1 MTNTLKHLSLLTR
14 MENSGLKPRLTGKFP
29 EDALD
34 QACGRVETFQLQDRL
49 RAGDD
54 NAQIQK
60 ELVRTP
66 EFAMLYRAL
75 CDHAADDE
83 AISGMLQSAA
93 ACGEQLTQYPK
104 EWVLAAAVTDLP
116 PSLRLYYM
124 KYYLP
129 FIKYEE
135 EEQAII
141 DNLQVF
147 PTAEWGGLSALTEG
161 QRDMMRLP
169 FLHAYLFNW
178 HDNEREALELLEK
191 NRPLQDILTMMNQWD
206 VQLFLDCQR
215 LKDLRWVQAADI
227 AKFRRL
233 LEILEYD
240 TEDLS
245 AFFEQ
250 WLDNRAGQ
258 YDLDWFISQPEP
270 LNKEQRQEI
279 LRNQLTYLNALY
291 SGRLRIDFSAL
302 GRYQLP
308 VLIYAVQH
316 KKNHFLDLVN
326 QNSELF
332 LSLGPFSLL
341 YEKGFYEHCNL
352 NSLSEKNLLACET
365 DERSRGY
372 FELLEENQQY
382 TFEEMRLLWRQEEI
396 YVRLYIMLTPLSVDK
411 RMLVIRQLVKRDLVS
426 QYTTDEELSQ
436 LGQCLLRMPF
446 SEWYQGPLGH
456 IRDLPRQTAI
466 QLLQHYDQVQAF
478 VPEFHTEADAIFA
491 LNNLSI
497 LEGRENWDQVRSA
510 ILTENQDWLYL
521 KEKFSFA
528 DDFVEQ
534 YRTTTTDFLLRG
546 GAYMVRSLYD
556 YLPHGDKAS
565 SEALRRVMQA
575 QLMGKFY
582 DLKYFAGDLQRE
594 IHHPVS
600 EKQEMVWKQNL
611 SLKQGPFFAREVDDF
626 YHTMR
631 LGELPHHTCLSYRNG
646 HQRECLLA
654 SFDSNKKIILVWKH
668 ETVVARACIRLTKGS
683 FQKPAAYSLA
693 FADLTKENQL
703 IQERPD
709 GEKLVLFLERIYT
722 SGINDT
728 EEKTVM
734 KMAVSM
740 VTQKAAELG
749 AVAVLARR
757 YYDCY
762 ERDQYIATPFYV
774 YISKS
779 KNGQQYLD
787 SLGGASVTSHEEQYV
802 ESAFLVDQASLHIAG
817 TAEKEAV

>member
-1 MTNTLKHLSLLTR
+1 MMNSLNHLSLLSH
-14 MENSGLKPRLTGKFP
+14 MEADGLKQELTGKFS
-29 EDALD
+29 EELLE
-34 QACGRVETFQLQDRL
+34 QACNRAEEFNLQERL
-49 RAGDD
+49 RAG
-54 NAQIQK
+54 QSTRLQT
-60 ELVRTP
+60 ELVEVP
-66 EFAMLYRAL
+66 EFAQLYQAL
-75 CDHAADDE
+75 CGCADDE
-83 AISGMLQSAA
+83 SIAA
-93 ACGEQLTQYPK
+93 MVQAANACGERLTQYSQAQVMD
-104 EWVLAAAVTDLP
+104 VLQKDLP
-116 PSLRLYYM
+116 RTLLFEYM

-129 FIKYEE
+129 HIKYEE

-141 DNLQVF
+141 NNLQVF

-258 YDLDWFISQPEP
+258 YDLDWFISQSEP

-365 DERSRGY
+365 NERSRGY

-446 SEWYQGPLGH
+446 TEWYQGPLGH

-683 FQKPAAYSLA
+683 FQKPAAYILA

>member
-1 MTNTLKHLSLLTR
+1 
-14 MENSGLKPRLTGKFP
+14 
-29 EDALD
+29 
-34 QACGRVETFQLQDRL
+34 
-49 RAGDD
+49 
-54 NAQIQK
+54 
-60 ELVRTP
+60 
-66 EFAMLYRAL
+66 
-75 CDHAADDE
+75 
-83 AISGMLQSAA
+83 
-93 ACGEQLTQYPK
+93 
-104 EWVLAAAVTDLP
+104 
-116 PSLRLYYM
+116 
-124 KYYLP
+124 
-129 FIKYEE
+129 
-135 EEQAII
+135 
-141 DNLQVF
+141 
-147 PTAEWGGLSALTEG
+147 
-161 QRDMMRLP
+161 
-169 FLHAYLFNW
+169 
-178 HDNEREALELLEK
+178 
-191 NRPLQDILTMMNQWD
+191 
-206 VQLFLDCQR
+206 
-215 LKDLRWVQAADI
+215 
-227 AKFRRL
+227 
-233 LEILEYD
+233 
-240 TEDLS
+240 
-245 AFFEQ
+245 
-250 WLDNRAGQ
+250 
-258 YDLDWFISQPEP
+258 
-270 LNKEQRQEI
+270 
-279 LRNQLTYLNALY
+279 
-291 SGRLRIDFSAL
+291 
-302 GRYQLP
+302 
-308 VLIYAVQH
+308 
-316 KKNHFLDLVN
+316 
-326 QNSELF
+326 
-332 LSLGPFSLL
+332 
-341 YEKGFYEHCNL
+341 
-352 NSLSEKNLLACET
+352 
-365 DERSRGY
+365 
-372 FELLEENQQY
+372 
-382 TFEEMRLLWRQEEI
+382 
-396 YVRLYIMLTPLSVDK
+396 
-411 RMLVIRQLVKRDLVS
+411 
-426 QYTTDEELSQ
+426 
-436 LGQCLLRMPF
+436 
-446 SEWYQGPLGH
+446 
-456 IRDLPRQTAI
+456 
-466 QLLQHYDQVQAF
+466 
-478 VPEFHTEADAIFA
+478 
-491 LNNLSI
+491 
-497 LEGRENWDQVRSA
+497 
-510 ILTENQDWLYL
+510 
-521 KEKFSFA
+521 
-528 DDFVEQ
+528 
-534 YRTTTTDFLLRG
+534 
-546 GAYMVRSLYD
+546 
-556 YLPHGDKAS
+556 
-565 SEALRRVMQA
+565 MQA

>member
-1 MTNTLKHLSLLTR
+1 MIKNLNQLK
-14 MENSGLKPRLTGKFP
+14 
-29 EDALD
+29 
-34 QACGRVETFQLQDRL
+34 
-49 RAGDD
+49 
-54 NAQIQK
+54 
-60 ELVRTP
+60 
-66 EFAMLYRAL
+66 RAL
-75 CDHAADDE
+75 WP
-83 AISGMLQSAA
+83 GM
-93 ACGEQLTQYPK
+93 
-104 EWVLAAAVTDLP
+104 
-116 PSLRLYYM
+116 RL
-124 KYYLP
+124 
-129 FIKYEE
+129 E
-135 EEQAII
+135 II
-141 DNLQVF
+141 DHCRSECIGQLREVTWVNTQGFYTKVVNQPDNKINAGNNGRGAILW
-147 PTAEWGGLSALTEG
+147 WGLARTWTFENNVCSSYQSGGNTRE
-161 QRDMMRLP
+161 RL
-169 FLHAYLFNW
+169 
-178 HDNEREALELLEK
+178 
-191 NRPLQDILTMMNQWD
+191 I
-206 VQLFLDCQR
+206 
-215 LKDLRWVQAADI
+215 
-227 AKFRRL
+227 
-233 LEILEYD
+233 

-521 KEKFSFA
+521 KEKFSLA